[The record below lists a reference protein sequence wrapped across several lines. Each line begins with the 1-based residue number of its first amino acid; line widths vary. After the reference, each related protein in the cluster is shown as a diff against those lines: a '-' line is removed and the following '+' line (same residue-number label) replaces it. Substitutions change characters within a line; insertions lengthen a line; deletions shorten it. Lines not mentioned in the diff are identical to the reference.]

1 MTVKLN
7 IPAVFQKLSAFNP
20 EITIAAED
28 IQELIDNLE
37 RKFPGFK
44 RRLCDEQGRFNKFV
58 NLYVNG
64 KDIRFLDKEKTR
76 LKNGDEVD
84 LVAAIAGG

>member
-1 MTVKLN
+1 MAVKLI

-20 EITIAAED
+20 EISIAAED
-28 IQELIDNLE
+28 IGELIDKLE

-44 RRLCDEQGRFNKFV
+44 RRLCDEQGRFNKFI

-64 KDIRFLDKEKTR
+64 KDIRFLDQEKTR
-76 LKNGDEVD
+76 LKDGDEVRI
-84 LVAAIAGG
+84 VAAIAGG